1 MATTLQSPGV
11 SVTVIDQSF
20 YVPANPGTVPML
32 FVATEQDKMNASG
45 TGIAQGT
52 TKSNAGSI
60 WVITSQ
66 RDLTDTFGTPYF
78 ETDVEGNGIDG
89 SEINEY
95 GLQAAYSVLGISS
108 KAYII
113 RADIDLGEITPSGTA
128 PTGQATAGTYWLNT
142 ADTQFGINEWNSVS
156 GTFTLKTPW
165 VIDDSNTATE
175 LTTLLSLGG
184 VPVPTFGSPGDYAMA
199 ADGENIN
206 QLFYKSST
214 LGWVPV
220 KNTFDGGK
228 QVVISPHYNYPN
240 FTTTGTGHLSAIT
253 GSVWVK
259 TTNPNY
265 GANWDLKYYNGL
277 TQSWTALSPNI
288 YASTEAAIVAL
299 DPVGGGL
306 NIPTGTVIID
316 SDYNNGAATTATS
329 VNFKLWVRN
338 NSAPT
343 TISASSAITT
353 ASNSSFTIKETLQ
366 SGQWNNSVVVS
377 VNTTTATP
385 LGQLIASSINTNVS
399 LVNIKA
405 TWDSVADKLTIN
417 HVLGGDFEITD
428 TNGTLGHM
436 GFAPGPGNGT
446 TPNLYSAP
454 SGDLYSWIATNWS
467 PLTYQSLPYTPSTN
481 PADGTLWFDSN
492 LDVDIMYNQGNHWV
506 GYRTA
511 FPNTDPNG
519 PIVSASVPV
528 TQSDGHTALA
538 AGDIWVSTAIP
549 DQYGQNIYVYN
560 GTAWSLQN
568 VQDHTSPSGWVFGDA
583 RWATSGSTYTAS
595 PISTL
600 LTSNYTDVDAPNA
613 ALYPTGTRLF
623 NTRRSG
629 NNIKKYHENYI
640 SSGTYPDR
648 WVTASPNDAYA
659 VGTFGRLAQRSVV
672 TTALNALIN
681 TNQSIR
687 DTDTLN
693 FNLIATPGYPELIQP
708 MVAFNNDIG
717 QTAFV
722 IGDTP
727 FRLTPTGTALAAY
740 GNNTSNALD
749 NGDQGLVTYDDYL
762 GVFYPSGYTNDNL
775 GNNIVVPPSHMMLRT
790 FINSDSKSYL
800 WFAPAG
806 TRRGTVDNATSVGYI
821 DSTGNFTTTSL
832 YQGLRDVMAG
842 VKINPIATL
851 PGVGLVNM
859 GQYTRANA
867 PSSLDRVNVAR
878 LVGYLRRQLTIL
890 SKPFLFEPNDSQ
902 TRKELKTSVEGLL
915 LELVGQRA
923 IYDYIVV
930 CDTTNNTP
938 IRIDRSELY
947 LDIAIEPVKA
957 VEFIY
962 IPLRLLNTGAIQ
974 SGNYGLQA
982 N

>member
-1 MATTLQSPGV
+1 MTTLQSPGV

-20 YVPANPGTVPML
+20 YVPANPGTVPMI

-45 TGIAQGT
+45 TGTAQGT
-52 TKSNAGSI
+52 TSANAGTI

-78 ETDVEGNGIDG
+78 QTDAEGNPVHG

-95 GLQAAYSVLGISS
+95 GLQAAYSVLGVSS
-108 KAYII
+108 KAYIVC
-113 RADIDLGEITPSGTA
+113 ADVDLNALRPSGTV
-128 PTGQATAGTYWLNT
+128 PTGMATAGTYWLNT
-142 ADTQFGINEWNSVS
+142 ADTQFGINEWNASS
-156 GTFTLKTPW
+156 GAFTLKTPY
-165 VIDDSNTATE
+165 VIDNSNTSTE
-175 LTTLLSLGG
+175 LTAPLTLGG
-184 VPVPTFGSPGDYAMA
+184 VPVSAFGSPGDYAMA

-214 LGWVPV
+214 SGWVPV

-240 FTTTGTGHLSAIT
+240 FTNTGTGHLNAIT
-253 GSVWVK
+253 GSIWVK
-259 TTNPNY
+259 TTTPGY
-265 GANWDLKYYNGL
+265 GANWDVKYYDGL
-277 TQSWTALSPNI
+277 AQAWTSITANI
-288 YASTEAAIVAL
+288 YKSTQAAIATL

-316 SDYNNGAATTATS
+316 SDYNNGSATTATNA
-329 VNFKLWVRN
+329 NFKLSVRS

-343 TISASSAITT
+343 TIFALSAITT
-353 ASNSSFTIKETLQ
+353 SSNSSFTIRETLQ
-366 SGQWNNSVVVS
+366 SGQWNNPVTVA

-385 LGQLIASSINTNVS
+385 LGQLIASSINTNIS
-399 LVNIKA
+399 LVNVKA
-405 TWDSVADKLTIN
+405 TWDPIADKLTIN
-417 HVLGGDFEITD
+417 HVSGGEFEVTD

-436 GFAPGPGNGT
+436 GFAPGPGQNT
-446 TPNLYSAP
+446 TANLYAAP
-454 SGDLYSWIATNWS
+454 TGDGYNWLATNWA
-467 PLTYQSLPYTPSTN
+467 PLTYQALPYQPTTT

-492 LDVDIMYNQGNHWV
+492 LDVDIMYNQGNCWV
-506 GYRTA
+506 GYRNA
-511 FPNTDPNG
+511 FPSTDPSG
-519 PIVSASVPV
+519 PLVSATAPS

-538 AGDIWVSTAIP
+538 PGDIWVSTATP

-568 VQDHTSPSGWVFGDA
+568 VQDHTSPTGWVFGDA
-583 RWATSGSTYTAS
+583 RWSNTSTTYTAS
-595 PISTL
+595 PIASL
-600 LTSNYTDVDAPNA
+600 LVSNYIDIDAPDA
-613 ALYPTGTRLF
+613 QLYPTGTRLF

-629 NNIKKYHENYI
+629 NNVKKYHQNYI
-640 SSGTYPDR
+640 SNSSYPNR
-648 WVTASPNDAYA
+648 WVTASPNDANH
-659 VGTFGRLAQRSVV
+659 VGQFGRMAQRGVV
-672 TTALNALIN
+672 TKALTALIT
-681 TNQSIR
+681 TNQNIR

-693 FNLIATPGYPELIQP
+693 FNLISTPGYPELMQP
-708 MVAFNNDIG
+708 MVAFNTDIG

-722 IGDTP
+722 VGDTP
-727 FRLTPTGTALAAY
+727 FRLEPTGTSLAAY
-740 GNNTSNALD
+740 GNNTGNVLD
-749 NGDQGLVTYDDYL
+749 NNDSGLVTYDDYMAA
-762 GVFYPSGYTNDNL
+762 FYPSGYTHDNL
-775 GNNIVVPPSHMMLRT
+775 GNSIVVPPSHMMLRT
-790 FINSDSKSYL
+790 IINSDNKSYL

-806 TRRGTVDNATSVGYI
+806 TRRGTVDNASSVGYI
-821 DSTGNFTTTSL
+821 NSIGEFKTASL
-832 YQGLRDVMAG
+832 YQGLRDVLSG

-859 GQYTRANA
+859 GQYTRAPA
-867 PSSLDRVNVAR
+867 ASSLDRINVAR

-902 TRKELKTSVEGLL
+902 TRKEIKTSIEGLL

-923 IYDYIVV
+923 IYDYVVV

-938 IRIDRSELY
+938 TRIDQSELY
-947 LDIAIEPVKA
+947 VDIAIEPVKA

-982 N
+982 K